1 MYFIAVDVQ
10 FSQDRFIG
18 SEASGFVMV
27 SLELSG
33 GTSASPFTV
42 MVTPSQQSPVSAE
55 GNSVYYYVL
64 IEECLTNRWC

>member
-1 MYFIAVDVQ
+1 MDVQ

-27 SLELSG
+27 NLELIG
-33 GTSASPFTV
+33 GSSASPFTV

-55 GNSVYYYVL
+55 GKL
-64 IEECLTNRWC
+64 IVCIIVC

>member
-1 MYFIAVDVQ
+1 MDVQ

-27 SLELSG
+27 NLELIG
-33 GTSASPFTV
+33 GSSASPFTV

-55 GNSVYYYVL
+55 GKLKVCV
-64 IEECLTNRWC
+64 IVC